1 MSAVAQVALLHEGRV
16 LVVDGRLPEIEVDE
30 DVAELEDH
38 RFTRALDEVGADIYL
53 APVLELEK
61 DRFVDVVGCRALPVP
76 DGTWI
81 EPASLD
87 DAALSGLLK
96 ATIAELA
103 EPHPLRPPWFLPG
116 WYDEMEAWVD
126 EQLVT
131 SGRRRTGV
139 IRVSRVWSISGVL
152 QVPTATG
159 DVWFKA
165 ASDMFRVEAALHR
178 VLAGHFPDDVPALV
192 AVDTD
197 RGWVLMEAMQ
207 GAGDSNRAPGAAAAL
222 AQRWGAVQL
231 ASLDVLDELV
241 AAGAPVRDA
250 EATVAGFRRAVT
262 ESPELAR
269 LTEEERTALDEVL
282 DEVEQMV
289 HELWGCGLPDTLS
302 HGDLHIGNVA
312 YDGEVLRVF
321 DLTDC
326 CVSHPLL
333 DAYHLAHFD
342 QRKPSESDLFA
353 AFLRPWRAAYPDADL
368 DRATALVPVVDLAFQ
383 VDTFHRIALATEPV
397 SAYELGGVVAWLL
410 KRVPAAVAEARPAGG

>member
-38 RFTRALDEVGADIYL
+38 RFTRALDVVGADIYL

-282 DEVEQMV
+282 DEVGQMV
-289 HELWGCGLPDTLS
+289 QELWGCGLPDTLS

>member
-1 MSAVAQVALLHEGRV
+1 MSAVAHVALLHEGRV

-38 RFTRALDEVGADIYL
+38 RFTRALDVVGADVYL

-76 DGTWI
+76 EGTWV
-81 EPASLD
+81 EPAFLG
-87 DAALSGLLK
+87 DAALSGLL
-96 ATIAELA
+96 ASAIAEHA

-152 QVPTATG
+152 QVPTDTG

-165 ASDMFRVEAALHR
+165 ASDMFRGEAALHR
-178 VLAGHFPDDVPALV
+178 ALARHFPGDVPALV
-192 AVDTD
+192 AVDVD
-197 RGWVLMEAMQ
+197 RGWILMEAME
-207 GAGDSNRAPGAAAAL
+207 GAGDSNRAPGADAAL

-231 ASLDVLDELV
+231 TSLDVLDELV

-250 EATVAGFRRAVT
+250 DATVAGFRRAVA
-262 ESPELAR
+262 ESPELSQ
-269 LTEEERTALDEVL
+269 LTPEERAALDDVL
-282 DEVEQMV
+282 DEVGQMV
-289 HELWGCGLPDTLS
+289 QELWGCGLPDTLS

-342 QRKPSESDLFA
+342 QRKPSESELFA

-410 KRVPAAVAEARPAGG
+410 KRVPDAVAAARAT

>member
-1 MSAVAQVALLHEGRV
+1 MPAVAHVALLHEGRV

-38 RFTRALDEVGADIYL
+38 RFTRALDVVGADVYL

-61 DRFVDVVGCRALPVP
+61 ERFVDLVACRALPVP
-76 DGTWI
+76 DGTWVQ
-81 EPASLD
+81 PATLD
-87 DAALSGLLK
+87 DAELARLLT
-96 ATIAELA
+96 AAIAELA

-126 EQLVT
+126 EQLAT

-152 QVPTATG
+152 QVPTDAG

-165 ASDMFRVEAALHR
+165 ASDMFRGEAALHR
-178 VLAGHFPDDVPALV
+178 VLARHFPDDVPVLV
-192 AVDTD
+192 GVDVD
-197 RGWVLMEAMQ
+197 RGWLLMEAMQ
-207 GAGDSNRAPGAAAAL
+207 GAGDSDRAPGADAAL

-231 ASLDVLDELV
+231 ASLDVLDELL

-250 EATVAGFRRAVT
+250 DATVAGFRRAVAG
-262 ESPELAR
+262 SPELAR
-269 LTEEERTALDEVL
+269 LTPEERAALDDVL
-282 DEVEQMV
+282 DEVGEVV
-289 HELWGCGLPDTLS
+289 HELWSCGLPDTLS

-312 YDGEVLRVF
+312 YDGDVLRVF

-333 DAYHLAHFD
+333 DAYHLAHVD
-342 QRKPSESDLFA
+342 QRMPSESALFA
-353 AFLRPWRAAYPDADL
+353 AFVRPWRAAYPDADL

-383 VDTFHRIALATEPV
+383 VDTFHRIALTTEPA

-410 KRVPAAVAEARPAGG
+410 KRVPAAVAAARLTTG

>member
-38 RFTRALDEVGADIYL
+38 RFTRALDVVGADIYL